1 MKHKILIPLAVFVVL
16 GGIAFGSSRIY
27 AESYDSSEVTI
38 IQKIAQRFG
47 VSESDVQAVF
57 DEMHK
62 ERQEHMQVQMA
73 DRLTKLVTEGTIT
86 EQQKQLLL
94 AKQEELQTS
103 RIVNREAM
111 KSMTPEQRK
120 EEMNKQKQELEA
132 WAAEHGIDLS
142 LFPFMGHMKGKHMG
156 EKMRFGK

>member
-1 MKHKILIPLAVFVVL
+1 MKHKILIPLAVLVVL
-16 GGIAFGSSRIY
+16 GGIVLGSSRIY
-27 AESYDSSEVTI
+27 AESYNGGEVTI

-62 ERQEHMQVQMA
+62 DRQDQMKVQMENS
-73 DRLTKLVTEGTIT
+73 LNTLVTEGKIT
-86 EQQKQLLL
+86 EEQKQAILV
-94 AKQEELQTS
+94 KQTELQES
-103 RIVNREAM
+103 RDAKRETM
-111 KSMTPEQRK
+111 KDMTPEQRK
-120 EEMNKQKQELEA
+120 EQMDKQKQALEA

-156 EKMRFGK
+156 EKVGFGR